1 MKYINDKALP
11 DMTIAALFELASTTQ
26 QKLLQVESAMDSL
39 LRAVEIAAFTR
50 QFDTNSP
57 WFKEA
62 MATLSDRLEQPME
75 DTNSEEIHTRVL
87 EGQITE
93 DQFAKITETLSGE
106 VLDKP
111 SVVADMHSKIG
122 EDAYRISKEKRNKPL
137 SDMK

>member
-93 DQFAKITETLSGE
+93 TLSGE